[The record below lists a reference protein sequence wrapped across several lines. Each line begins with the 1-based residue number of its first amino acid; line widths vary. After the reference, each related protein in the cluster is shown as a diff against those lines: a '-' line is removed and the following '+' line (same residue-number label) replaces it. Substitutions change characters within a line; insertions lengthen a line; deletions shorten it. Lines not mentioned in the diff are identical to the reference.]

1 MGTINQATP
10 DEELLRSIRKGDEPA
25 LEELLRRHQ
34 GKIYGLSLRMLRN
47 SHDAEEVLQ
56 DAALTIFQK
65 AGTFQGRAAVSSW
78 IYRITMNACLMK
90 LRKRPKVQAIP
101 LEEELGPAMS
111 EEGMVTEMVVDWS
124 ILPREELDR
133 KELAAR
139 IEDAVGELPPEYR
152 TVFVLRDVE
161 GLRLKEACEILNL
174 SLPALKSRLHRARLF
189 LRKKLA
195 DLVTAPGPVLKPHN
209 PGKPDAEMS

>member
-1 MGTINQATP
+1 MGTIDQTTP
-10 DEELLRSIRKGDEPA
+10 DEELLRQIQKRNDLA

-34 GKIYGLSLRMLRN
+34 GKIYGLSVRMLRD

-56 DAALTIFQK
+56 DVALTIFQK

-78 IYRITMNACLMK
+78 IYRVTVNACLMRI
-90 LRKRPKVQAIP
+90 RKRPKVQAIP
-101 LEEELGPAMS
+101 LEEELGPAMN
-111 EEGMVTEMVVDWS
+111 EEGMATEMVADWTA
-124 ILPREELDR
+124 LPREQLDR
-133 KELAAR
+133 KELTAR
-139 IEDAVGELPPEYR
+139 IEEAVGELPPEYR

-161 GLRLKEACEILNL
+161 GLSAQEACEILSL

-195 DLVTAPGPVLKPHN
+195 DLATREIPC
-209 PGKPDAEMS
+209 

>member
-1 MGTINQATP
+1 MEMTGQATP
-10 DEELLRSIRKGDEPA
+10 DTELLGQVQKGSEA
-25 LEELLRRHQ
+25 AFEELLRRYQ
-34 GKIYGLSLRMLRN
+34 GKVYGLSLRMLRN
-47 SHDAEEVLQ
+47 PQDAEEVLQ
-56 DAALTIFQK
+56 DVILTVFQK
-65 AGTFQGRAAVSSW
+65 AGTFQGKAAVSSW

-90 LRKRPKVQAIP
+90 LRRRPKVQPIP

-124 ILPREELDR
+124 SLPREELDR

-152 TVFVLRDVE
+152 TVFVLRDVQ
-161 GLRLKEACEILNL
+161 GLSAQEACEILNL

-195 DLVTAPGPVLKPHN
+195 DLVTAPQPVLKPHN
-209 PGKPDAEMS
+209 PGKPDVEMP

>member
-1 MGTINQATP
+1 MGTIDQAAP
-10 DEELLRSIRKGDEPA
+10 DEELLQRVRKGNEPA

-34 GKIYGLSLRMLRN
+34 GKIYGLSARMLRN

-56 DAALTIFQK
+56 DVALTIFQK

-90 LRKRPKVQAIP
+90 LRRRPKIQSIP
-101 LEEELGPAMS
+101 LEEELGPAMN

-124 ILPREELDR
+124 SLPREEMDR
-133 KELAAR
+133 KELATR
-139 IEDAVGELPPEYR
+139 IEDAIGELPPEYR
-152 TVFVLRDVE
+152 TIFVLRDVE
-161 GLRLKEACEILNL
+161 GLPAQEACEILNL

-195 DLVTAPGPVLKPHN
+195 DLVAAPQPFLKPQN
-209 PGKPDAEMS
+209 PGKSDAEVS

>member
-10 DEELLRSIRKGDEPA
+10 DEELLRWIRKGDEPA

-34 GKIYGLSLRMLRN
+34 GKIYGLSVRMLRN

-56 DAALTIFQK
+56 DVALTIFQK

-78 IYRITMNACLMK
+78 IYRITVNACLMK
-90 LRKRPKVQAIP
+90 LRRRPKVQSIP
-101 LEEELGPAMS
+101 LEEELGPAMN
-111 EEGMVTEMVVDWS
+111 EEGMATEMVVDWTA
-124 ILPREELDR
+124 LPREQLDH

-139 IEDAVGELPPEYR
+139 IDEAAAELPPEYR

-161 GLRLKEACEILNL
+161 GLPAQEVCEILHV
-174 SLPALKSRLHRARLF
+174 SLPALKSRLHRARMF
-189 LRKKLA
+189 LRKRLA
-195 DLVTAPGPVLKPHN
+195 EYLIAQPALTPQN
-209 PGKPDAEMS
+209 PGKSNAEVS